1 MMPISAPDKDACTN
15 CGVDVRENTLFC
27 YNCGSRL
34 VAEVVV
40 EGTSGDPVRISKT
53 ANKEVLDKLSQR
65 LEIDSKSSEN
75 EQLSRAA
82 EKRRKSRVEMRRSNE
97 FTWEATDDRS
107 SFVYLAFAFVVAII
121 AAAIVFL
128 IVIWK

>member
-1 MMPISAPDKDACTN
+1 MMPISAPDIDACAN

-40 EGTSGDPVRISKT
+40 EGASGDAVRISKA
-53 ANKEVLDKLSQR
+53 ANEGVLDSLSQQ
-65 LEIDSKSSEN
+65 LEIESKGSEN
-75 EQLSRAA
+75 ERLARAA
-82 EKRRKSRVEMRRSNE
+82 EKRRKSRLEMRRSNE

-107 SFVYLAFAFVVAII
+107 SFVYLAFAFTVAII